1 MSIEQQEFEANVR
14 KLLQTNFLSKGVRIT
29 DEAVTHIATHM
40 PKYLQYIRKD
50 KWLLEKF
57 IEWYVLGYV
66 MGKVEATRE
75 LKQGKGQPFFD

>member
-1 MSIEQQEFEANVR
+1 MSEAKKEFEVEVR

-40 PKYLQYIRKD
+40 PKYLQYIRND
-50 KWLLEKF
+50 TVILEKF

-75 LKQGKGQPFFD
+75 LKQGTGKAFFD